1 MQAGYEAAKKLLADN
16 RDALDEI
23 AEFLIDKETISGE
36 EFMEI
41 FNRVRENRNR
51 SDEAEAHEEP
61 DEGSTADE
69 SGKEE

>member
-1 MQAGYEAAKKLLADN
+1 
-16 RDALDEI
+16 
-23 AEFLIDKETISGE
+23 
-36 EFMEI
+36 MEI